1 MVSPTRRRDAARY
14 LQRRHK
20 VSERRACRVVG
31 QHRSTQRY
39 ERVPAEYEL
48 RLVAA
53 MNQLAAAHPRWG
65 YRRVWS
71 LLRAEGWLVNR
82 KRIERL
88 WRLEGH
94 RVAPRPSQSSGK
106 RAQGTAEQSIWNLPA
121 LRANHVWSYDFMS
134 GRTRDGASLR
144 ILNVVDEY
152 TRVALGCRV
161 ARSIGARDVIA
172 ELEQLFER
180 HGKPQLLR
188 SDNGREFIAESLAEW
203 LAEQGVKTAFVE
215 KGSPQQNAFVER
227 FNGTMRDELLNGE
240 LFHTLLEARVVIT
253 NWVDSYNASHPH
265 RSLGMMSPDAF
276 AAAALTTESTH

>member
-1 MVSPTRRRDAARY
+1 VSPARRRAAVGF
-14 LQRRHK
+14 LVKRRR

-48 RLVAA
+48 RLVER
-53 MNQLAAAHPRWG
+53 MNELAAAHPRWG
-65 YRRVWS
+65 YRRVWA
-71 LLRAEGWLVNR
+71 LLREEGWRVNR

-94 RVAPRPSQSSGK
+94 RVPPRRSMRSGK
-106 RAQGTAEQSIWNLPA
+106 KALGTAEKAIWSLPA
-121 LRANHVWSYDFMS
+121 TAPNHVWSYDFM
-134 GRTRDGASLR
+134 GTRTRDGQPIR

-161 ARSIGARDVIA
+161 ARSIGSRDVIA
-172 ELEQLFER
+172 ELEELFDR
-180 HGKPQLLR
+180 HGRPAVLR
-188 SDNGREFIAESLAEW
+188 SDNGREFIAETLTGW
-203 LAEQGVKTAFVE
+203 LAEQGVKCAFIE

-240 LFHTLLEARVVIT
+240 EFDNLLEARVVIG
-253 NWVDSYNASHPH
+253 NWLLEYNTLRPH
-265 RSLGMMSPDAF
+265 RGLGMLTP
-276 AAAALTTESTH
+276 AAYAASIKKGPR